1 MVTRGLIER
10 LFDAASIQRWNDHP
24 RPVELTELDKQAHKA
39 VIAWVLARFEEDRG
53 AKVDWRYLIEAFIA
67 EFLPRVVLTD
77 IKAPVFHRLME
88 RNGPQ
93 IRRHVEAALRNDLA
107 PLPDGFHERFVGLLH
122 ETGDATLERRILSAA
137 HYLAT
142 RWEFTMI
149 ESAAPWMFGIEGT
162 RSALDNQIEDF
173 VDLLGVQKIGLRR
186 KAHGFV
192 DLCGQLRFQVRW
204 AQTPRIPRTSVLGH
218 SVFVAMLAYLLG
230 LESGVRGPRRL
241 ANDFLCALF
250 HDLPEVL
257 TRDIVSPVK
266 RGVEGLEEA
275 IAVIEDEMVESQI
288 MPLLTPSWRGE
299 MRFFL
304 RDVMTVRVRRDGAVV
319 PSTIEALNAAE
330 ASGEAPDAVDGT
342 LVKACDDF
350 AAYVE
355 ASASLAHGV
364 RSRQIVEAVENK
376 LEACAGTLLAGM
388 PMRPLYDYFR

>member
-1 MVTRGLIER
+1 MITKGLIDR

-39 VIAWVLARFEEDRG
+39 VIAWVLAKFEEDRG
-53 AKVDWRYLIEAFIA
+53 ATIDWRTLIEAFFA
-67 EFLPRVVLTD
+67 EYLPRVVLTD

-93 IRRHVEAALRNDLA
+93 IRRHVEVALRDDLA
-107 PLPDGFHERFVGLLH
+107 PLPDGFHIRFLGHLH
-122 ETGDATLERRILSAA
+122 DPEDATLERRILSAA

-149 ESAAPWMFGIEGT
+149 ESAAPWMYGIEGT

-173 VDLLGVQKIGLRR
+173 VDLLGVQKIALRR

-192 DLCGQLRFQVRW
+192 DLAGQLRFQIRW

-230 LESGVRGPRRL
+230 LEAGIRSPRRL

-275 IAVIEDEMVESQI
+275 VAAIEDEMVESII

-304 RDVMTVRVRRDGAVV
+304 RDVMTVRVRREGIAS
-319 PSTIEALNAAE
+319 PATIEELNTAE
-330 ASGEAPDAVDGT
+330 AAGESPDAVDGT

-355 ASASLAHGV
+355 ACASLAHGV
-364 RSRQIVEAVENK
+364 RSRQIEEAVEK
-376 LEACAGTLLAGM
+376 KFETCAGVVLGTT